1 MKTFFKIQHLRCI
14 TPGKFKASELPRTNN
29 VTHITRQ
36 LVKPKKKYTCI
47 ANNHENNQTLLNDV
61 KFFEDKMKYRTQHY
75 NW

>member
-36 LVKPKKKYTCI
+36 LVKPKKK
-47 ANNHENNQTLLNDV
+47 
-61 KFFEDKMKYRTQHY
+61 
-75 NW
+75 